1 MGARRCKRARGE
13 HVVCCSSKRDN
24 TLATISH
31 FGLSPC
37 YTNAPHQKI
46 LWKSYVINHVKRWLA
61 KSTVR
66 TCGRGWHSGHP
77 KLESREVGHDAS
89 AGVGGLHLL
98 APRGTHRPRPS
109 ALRLRPAGGPWGAR
123 GARGSPGV
131 FPEES
136 PAGPGGPRGVP
147 AGPGGGG
154 NHIKNSHFDVAPS
167 GRFVTS
173 PG

>member
-13 HVVCCSSKRDN
+13 HVVRCSSKHEH

-66 TCGRGWHSGHP
+66 TCGRGLALWTPEIGVEGSWPRRVRRSGGVALACPSGHP
-77 KLESREVGHDAS
+77 PTPALGSEAKIRGGSL
-89 AGVGGLHLL
+89 GGL
-98 APRGTHRPRPS
+98 G
-109 ALRLRPAGGPWGAR
+109 

-154 NHIKNSHFDVAPS
+154 NHI
-167 GRFVTS
+167 
-173 PG
+173 

>member
-66 TCGRGWHSGHP
+66 TCGRGLALWTPEIGVEGSWPRRVRRSGGVALACPSGHP
-77 KLESREVGHDAS
+77 PTPALGSEAKTR
-89 AGVGGLHLL
+89 GGSL
-98 APRGTHRPRPS
+98 GGK
-109 ALRLRPAGGPWGAR
+109 GGPGK
-123 GARGSPGV
+123 S
-131 FPEES
+131 
-136 PAGPGGPRGVP
+136 RGVP
-147 AGPGGGG
+147 GRIPGRPRGAPRRPGG
-154 NHIKNSHFDVAPS
+154 SR
-167 GRFVTS
+167 GRGE
-173 PG
+173 PY